1 MFKLC
6 NVLGYI
12 YGDVKRPDSTL
23 NPVSAENWDFNN
35 TYATGIIFLN
45 ITTLQKVHIGQD
57 CSAYQMWDNLEAIHE
72 VRGQTTIINYV
83 HLLFKCNVEEGD
95 DILKHLSNL
104 KVTFEWIHALS
115 NEEFKISD
123 LFFKVIIA
131 FSLPPSQDNFTQIY
145 IAEVRCHTMHDPF
158 QMMTSQ
164 EFMGIIKRKGQG

>member
-131 FSLPPSQDNFTQIY
+131 FSLPPS
-145 IAEVRCHTMHDPF
+145 
-158 QMMTSQ
+158 
-164 EFMGIIKRKGQG
+164 